1 MYRNKNNKN
10 RIERVRAQVVEHLSC
25 MCEALG
31 SIPVLQ
37 KRINF
42 KIRIEIKTRRLSK
55 SIRKLEIKKSNCPLK
70 PEE

>member
-1 MYRNKNNKN
+1 
-10 RIERVRAQVVEHLSC
+10 